1 MISLIIIASY
11 RDLPLAELAKS
22 KLESEGIPCFLL
34 NKNMIGLN
42 WLYSN
47 ALGGVEL
54 QVRNEDAEKASEILK
69 EDHSSDL
76 LDIENEFPEAAQGDL
91 CTKCGSAN
99 VRLIKVSRKYGA
111 LSLLL
116 SFPLILFGK
125 QYQCRDCGHK
135 TNG

>member
-1 MISLIIIASY
+1 MRSLTIIASY

-34 NKNMIGLN
+34 NKNIIALN

-54 QVRNEDAEKASEILK
+54 QVRTEDVENALKILK
-69 EDHSSDL
+69 DDHSSDL
-76 LDIENEFPEAAQGDL
+76 LDIENEFPEPEQGDL
-91 CTKCGSAN
+91 CTNCGSSN
-99 VRLIKVSRKYGA
+99 IRLIKVSRKYGA

-125 QYQCRDCGHK
+125 KYQCKDCGHK
-135 TNG
+135 MN